1 MLAAAG
7 VLFVLSII
15 GIILINRR
23 FKEEKRIRIGLTIV
37 CSLIA
42 FLSFLFIFLTGYFAF
57 AVRFW
62 H

>member
-1 MLAAAG
+1 MLAVSC
-7 VLFVLSII
+7 VLLVLSVI
-15 GIILINRR
+15 GIIFVNKR
-23 FKEEKRIRIGLTIV
+23 FKEEKRTRIGLTIV
-37 CSLIA
+37 CSVVA